1 MKHSKIRNT
10 GFLFELLT
18 RQVTADIIN
27 ETKSS
32 VASNIL
38 KKHFNKKSELF
49 KENTLFNV
57 ILETKLKDTERAKHL
72 IATTIKAHRK
82 NVNESKLKAEKYN
95 LIKDI
100 KENFNISDFF
110 KSRLHNYKLLAS
122 IHNVISEDFSNP
134 VKSSK
139 SFYTVLEHISSNKKK
154 EQSTEIMES
163 LRKENSDLRALTY
176 KILVERFNKKYSKLS
191 QNQKDVLKEY
201 IHNVSN
207 TNGLKEFMESKYKM
221 IISEFKKLFPKI
233 DDKVVKIK
241 ITECLKLIRKI
252 NVTPKNET
260 TNVLKLMRFYQLL
273 EDVKHAVSK

>member
-27 ETKSS
+27 ENKSS
-32 VASNIL
+32 VASTIL

-57 ILETKLKDTERAKHL
+57 ILETKIQNSERAKHL

-82 NVNESKLKAEKYN
+82 TVSESKLKSEKYN
-95 LIKDI
+95 LIKAI
-100 KENFNISDFF
+100 KENFNMEDFF

-134 VKSSK
+134 VKASK
-139 SFYTVLEHISSNKKK
+139 SFYTVLEHVSSNKKK
-154 EQSTEIMES
+154 EASTEILTS
-163 LRKENSDLRALTY
+163 LRKENTDLRALAY

-241 ITECLKLIRKI
+241 ITECLKLIRKV

-260 TNVLKLMRFYQLL
+260 TNVLKLMRFYQ
-273 EDVKHAVSK
+273 

>member
-27 ETKSS
+27 ENKSS
-32 VASNIL
+32 VASTIL

-57 ILETKLKDTERAKHL
+57 ILETKLKNSERAKHL
-72 IATTIKAHRK
+72 ISTTIKAHRK
-82 NVNESKLKAEKYN
+82 TVSESKLKTEKYN

-100 KENFNISDFF
+100 KENFNMEDFF

-134 VKSSK
+134 VKASK
-139 SFYTVLEHISSNKKK
+139 SFYTVIEHISTSTKK
-154 EQSTEIMES
+154 EESTKILRA
-163 LRKENSDLRALTY
+163 LRKENADLRALTY
-176 KILVERFNKKYSKLS
+176 KILVERFNKKYNKLS

-207 TNGLKEFMESKYKM
+207 TNGLSEFIESKYKM
-221 IISEFKKLFPKI
+221 ILSEFKKVFPKI
-233 DDKVVKIK
+233 NDKVVKIK
-241 ITECLKLIRKI
+241 LTECLKMIRKV
-252 NVTPKNET
+252 NVTPKSET

-273 EDVKHAVSK
+273 EDVKHAVAK